1 MNLYGTR
8 VPLCPRLRY
17 DVVVLVPKHLQ
28 DVAAAATHRQQQRRP
43 LLVTKDLVI
52 TLERCFISPNVSDS
66 NMEPANL
73 VDVMDRAA
81 RNLAKIAQAITPTD
95 SLPMTTPNGGSVG
108 SLTEGVIFAAESL
121 SKIAE
126 AIDNLAC
133 AMRGREA

>member
-1 MNLYGTR
+1 M
-8 VPLCPRLRY
+8 
-17 DVVVLVPKHLQ
+17 
-28 DVAAAATHRQQQRRP
+28 
-43 LLVTKDLVI
+43 VTKDLVI

-133 AMRGREA
+133 AMRSREA